1 MGSVTTED
9 QSASASL
16 IKLPRNVKILGW
28 ASFLN
33 DVASEMIFPVL
44 PQFLLAVLGGN
55 KGFLGL
61 IEGTA
66 DSLSSLLKLFAGGWS
81 DRRAARKGFVVGG
94 YAVASLVRPLIG
106 VIFHPWQLL
115 LIRVGDRL
123 GKGLRTPPRDALIV
137 DCTPPEKR
145 GWAFGFQRGMD
156 HLGAAV
162 GPLLATVFLLFWP
175 EQWRILFLCTVVPG
189 LLVVVLLVFGL
200 RETPS
205 LISQP
210 SSPGSKNQDQN
221 ECRSQSLAPHPSPL
235 TLRPSSLLRS
245 LNGFDRRFRRYLITL
260 VIFTLGNSSDAFL
273 LVRAGELGVATAYLP
288 LLWCVFHVF
297 KGGGNWACG
306 RLVDRWQPRVMI
318 VLGWFLYAVIYF
330 AFALAG
336 AAWQMWLLF
345 GAYAFFYALTEPAEK
360 TLVANLAGQQQR
372 GLAFGWF
379 HFAVGITTLPASLLF
394 GLIYQFGGPLAA
406 FGWGAGLAL
415 LAALLLW
422 GFIQPGKESSVGRR
436 Q

>member
-1 MGSVTTED
+1 
-9 QSASASL
+9 L
-16 IKLPRNVKILGW
+16 I
-28 ASFLN
+28 A
-33 DVASEMIFPVL
+33 
-44 PQFLLAVLGGN
+44 
-55 KGFLGL
+55 
-61 IEGTA
+61 
-66 DSLSSLLKLFAGGWS
+66 
-81 DRRAARKGFVVGG
+81 
-94 YAVASLVRPLIG
+94 
-106 VIFHPWQLL
+106 
-115 LIRVGDRL
+115 
-123 GKGLRTPPRDALIV
+123 
-137 DCTPPEKR
+137 
-145 GWAFGFQRGMD
+145 
-156 HLGAAV
+156 
-162 GPLLATVFLLFWP
+162 
-175 EQWRILFLCTVVPG
+175 
-189 LLVVVLLVFGL
+189 
-200 RETPS
+200 
-205 LISQP
+205 
-210 SSPGSKNQDQN
+210 
-221 ECRSQSLAPHPSPL
+221 
-235 TLRPSSLLRS
+235 
-245 LNGFDRRFRRYLITL
+245 L